1 MPDNDRV
8 SIDNLTTAPDLSSSD
23 VMPVVHEVSGVKS
36 TFKATLTAI
45 GTFINKILNYSADL
59 QTTNKTV
66 IGAINELH
74 NGGGGGG
81 SSNANIAPDYD
92 STATY
97 VVGDWCIYNETL
109 YQCNTA
115 ITIAEAFDPSH
126 WTAKKIVDAFID
138 TTDYYGS
145 LLPMS
150 PSDPDFVADRITA
163 LESSKQDTLTTTSGT
178 CTRNTTNTRSG
189 NINYS
194 KYGSVVTVGGYFT
207 TKNTW
212 SNTSTAVFELPYK
225 SAVNLNPTAQTEIGG
240 DKNKTTYLN
249 VSNDL
254 FSVRLDNSAEDS
266 QLLRFCFSYITND

>member
-150 PSDPDFVADRITA
+150 PSDPDKVADRITA
-163 LESSKQDTLTTTSGT
+163 LESGKADTSALAYKLDKSAIKYIEGSGQTDANGILTATGMGVTQLDFDHHIILAVQSSYNGT
-178 CTRNTTNTRSG
+178 CVNVGQYNKNFYFVCTSASGLANPIANTTLSLR
-189 NINYS
+189 IIYM
-194 KYGSVVTVGGYFT
+194 
-207 TKNTW
+207 
-212 SNTSTAVFELPYK
+212 
-225 SAVNLNPTAQTEIGG
+225 
-240 DKNKTTYLN
+240 DKWW
-249 VSNDL
+249 
-254 FSVRLDNSAEDS
+254 
-266 QLLRFCFSYITND
+266 